1 MCCSPR
7 AICKQQLLCL
17 FLFFVCSSHSS
28 RVCSLCSLFD
38 QHVSRR
44 LLEHLPSELHYA
56 TDQERHAWFSRRLR
70 PSAQG
75 KLVSGPMALD
85 TVWSGRARRSSRY
98 PANRA
103 RLGRRRELDARRRP
117 KKLPRAARRS
127 RLRARAG
134 EGRRCSRGVCHR
146 RSRDD
151 PARCAA
157 RRSADGGQ
165 AAGDALKK
173 EPPRRPTPYGFSS
186 APPPPPPFSTPS
198 GPRASIFSFS
208 RHFGFCL
215 CMLPPLSGRA
225 PPPTQEK

>member
-127 RLRARAG
+127 STSRRGSPLLAG
-134 EGRRCSRGVCHR
+134 CVLEALAGRPRPVCCTALGGRRPGRRR
-146 RSRDD
+146 RSQK
-151 PARCAA
+151 
-157 RRSADGGQ
+157 GT
-165 AAGDALKK
+165 
-173 EPPRRPTPYGFSS
+173 TPE
-186 APPPPPPFSTPS
+186 ANTL
-198 GPRASIFSFS
+198 R
-208 RHFGFCL
+208 L
-215 CMLPPLSGRA
+215 
-225 PPPTQEK
+225 